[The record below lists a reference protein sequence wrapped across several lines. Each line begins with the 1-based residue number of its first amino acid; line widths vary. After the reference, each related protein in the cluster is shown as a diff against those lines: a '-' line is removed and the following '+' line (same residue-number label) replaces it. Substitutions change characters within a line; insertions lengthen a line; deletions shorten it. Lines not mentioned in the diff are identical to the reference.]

1 MAKHM
6 LTALTR
12 VLARA
17 LEDTPILV
25 NAVDPRSTATH
36 PVRSVAET
44 AQRILLRPPPRRIGP
59 LRVAWLYLAAE

>member
-25 NAVDPRSTATH
+25 NAVDPGSTATH
-36 PVRSVAET
+36 PVPSVAET

-59 LRVAWLYLAAE
+59 LRVAWLNLAAE